1 MLYCI
6 AWCTIKCNGL
16 RQWIVLFMDI
26 DGRMCLVA
34 LPSRPAKEKYAWKPW
49 KTMENHQENIS
60 IPTLDSRSGI
70 QLRRNSL
77 ITPYLPHRTAPAIVA
92 NHFSP
97 SNGSWPY
104 PQQAHIRGAHFHR
117 YVANDR
123 PVCYKWLAVAT
134 PWTTPMDMGQM
145 VKAIWP
151 RSHRPRVA
159 HGRCHSPSRKPSRL
173 PRPGVMVGWTNGFL
187 KATGYTKFLWNMHVV
202 TNNFISIVYYSHW

>member
-1 MLYCI
+1 MIPKQVVQVANFKRNALFLYCI

-34 LPSRPAKEKYAWKPW
+34 LPSRPTKEKYAWKPW
-49 KTMENHQENIS
+49 KPMENHQENIS

-77 ITPYLPHRTAPAIVA
+77 ITPYLPHHRTAPAIEWQLTLPTTST
-92 NHFSP
+92 HSR
-97 SNGSWPY
+97 STLSSL
-104 PQQAHIRGAHFHR
+104 
-117 YVANDR
+117 ANDR

-151 RSHRPRVA
+151 WSHRPRVA

-173 PRPGVMVGWTNGFL
+173 PRPGVMVGWTNGFQL
-187 KATGYTKFLWNMHVV
+187 ATGYTKLLWNM
-202 TNNFISIVYYSHW
+202 